1 MSTGDSLIEECT
13 NGTTRAGLYLSRLGL
28 EKEIKNPNKP
38 GKPKFS
44 VPELGDLWEATNL
57 KANTIAATYNSR
69 KAIREALRRRDICLD
84 EVARDCLVGYGPK
97 IWNNGR
103 EVPFVLSLDTT
114 TTPSKIKGHAQVA
127 EDKYLRHLIYEHPSD
142 ARKIRLLVSA
152 WIVQRACR
160 KAEYD
165 RREGKTPQKEAVKS
179 STDCSSFIDTVRVRS
194 NKRNRSTILASSY
207 SSASSDELVVLG
219 FEDPAKPLV
228 GFKHAVQLD
237 AARKPQSKGP
247 RQTDDSRHTS
257 AKRHKK
263 QTAVAVVIPARKPQP
278 SDPTKTPSKKHT
290 QGEPLGNR
298 KTVPRPAQSRRK
310 GLARGTLRLT
320 TECRTTPRRT
330 RTGTRSERSVQSSA
344 DANMNLLAAQLDRD
358 RNAMGIELDDLLLPH
373 NPGSHNLA
381 AIKRTIGLID
391 TIAINDAQGLR
402 RKLGDSYE
410 KHRIAL
416 DRWLGCVK
424 ALVEFREITNLE
436 GDENVIEAKFSSL
449 PLPIKRKARL
459 LRQRKHQEIVSW
471 FKRPAVKE
479 LDFTIASFSRDVA
492 SILSKMTSWSGLPEM
507 GLDEILDP
515 MVPFTKQLLGW
526 FRGVPISSTTR
537 N

>member
-1 MSTGDSLIEECT
+1 MSTGDSLIKECT
-13 NGTTRAGLYLSRLGL
+13 NGTTKTGLYLSRLGL
-28 EKEIKNPNKP
+28 EKDFKNPNKP
-38 GKPKFS
+38 GRPNFES
-44 VPELGDLWEATNL
+44 VPALRKLWDATNQ
-57 KANTIAATYNSR
+57 KVNTIVATYNSR
-69 KAIREALRRRDICLD
+69 RAIREALRRRDICLD
-84 EVARDCLVGYGPK
+84 EIARDCLVSYGPE

-114 TTPSKIKGHAQVA
+114 TAPSKIKGHAQVA

-142 ARKIRLLVSA
+142 ERKIRLLVSA
-152 WIVQRACR
+152 WTVQRACR
-160 KAEYD
+160 KAED
-165 RREGKTPQKEAVKS
+165 NLREGKTSQKEVVKS
-179 STDCSSFIDTVRVRS
+179 STDFSSPMEAIRVKPT
-194 NKRNRSTILASSY
+194 KRTRSTVLASSY
-207 SSASSDELVVLG
+207 GSTSSDELIALV
-219 FEDPAKPLV
+219 FDDPAKRRRRSKP
-228 GFKHAVQLD
+228 AVQLD
-237 AARKPQSKGP
+237 IARKPQSKKP
-247 RQTDDSRHTS
+247 KKTHNTEYTPEN
-257 AKRHKK
+257 RHKK
-263 QTAVAVVIPARKPQP
+263 RTAVAVVIPARKPQH
-278 SDPTKTPSKKHT
+278 TEPSKTTSRTRSQLLDKR
-290 QGEPLGNR
+290 EI
-298 KTVPRPAQSRRK
+298 VPRSARSGRK
-310 GLARGTLRLT
+310 GSARETMRLT
-320 TECRTTPRRT
+320 TPCRTTPRRT

-344 DANMNLLAAQLDRD
+344 DANMNLLVTQLKAD
-358 RNAMGIELDDLLLPH
+358 RNELSICLHDLLSPR
-373 NPGSHNLA
+373 NPGCHSLT
-381 AIKRTIGLID
+381 AIRRMTGLID

-424 ALVEFREITNLE
+424 ALVEFREITDLE
-436 GDENVIEAKFSSL
+436 GDENAIEAKFSSL

-492 SILSKMTSWSGLPEM
+492 SILSKMTSWSGLPDM

-526 FRGVPISSTTR
+526 FRGVPISSTAR